1 MTIGK
6 KMICCSEKSGEDK
19 LLSGS
24 LGPCPCL
31 FCIVILT
38 SLCHQQGET
47 GQTITI
53 KYNKCHQMSSS
64 ASAHQSWVTTHWPI
78 WSLSYR
84 HRSKIFVT
92 KLLKFFF
99 WQRGTWSAFLIRLVT
114 RQKIAIR
121 PEDSKRASPDTTQVF
136 VSSGL
141 WMMKL
146 THLVTMK
153 SWWPVWREL
162 LVSS

>member
-99 WQRGTWSAFLIRLVT
+99 GSAEPGLLFSFDWWPDKRLRSDPRIQNVLHQIQLRYLYQDYTW
-114 RQKIAIR
+114 
-121 PEDSKRASPDTTQVF
+121 
-136 VSSGL
+136 
-141 WMMKL
+141 MKL

>member
-84 HRSKIFVT
+84 HRIKIFVT
-92 KLLKFFF
+92 KLLKFYFLAARNLVCF
-99 WQRGTWSAFLIRLVT
+99 SHSTGDQTKDCDQTRGFKTCFTRYNSGICIRIMNDEV
-114 RQKIAIR
+114 
-121 PEDSKRASPDTTQVF
+121 DS
-136 VSSGL
+136 
-141 WMMKL
+141 WL
-146 THLVTMK
+146 TL
-153 SWWPVWREL
+153 
-162 LVSS
+162 